1 MQGCKP
7 RLHAPEAPL
16 SGHNDH
22 RVVMSLTV
30 LALALL
36 IVILLVHLMLTG
48 ARLTRRY

>member
-1 MQGCKP
+1 MGP
-7 RLHAPEAPL
+7 ENLGTYLHGLVIVSVPF
-16 SGHNDH
+16 
-22 RVVMSLTV
+22 LTV